1 MHNVSAL
8 FLRDRVGRG
17 YDKNLGAVEVRVA
30 PETAG
35 PGHVAGV
42 HGDSRVPSAKPRN
55 TLKPLLEM
63 CKPANVAPVVRANCR
78 AVLPEPVLESA

>member
-1 MHNVSAL
+1 LHNVSAL
-8 FLRDRVGRG
+8 FLRDRVGHG

-35 PGHVAGV
+35 LGHVAGV
-42 HGDSRVPSAKPRN
+42 HGVSRVPPAKPRI

-63 CKPANVAPVVRANCR
+63 CKPANVAPVVRANCW
-78 AVLPEPVLESA
+78 AILSDTVLKSA

>member
-1 MHNVSAL
+1 MYNVSTL
-8 FLRDRVGRG
+8 FRRDRVGRG

-42 HGDSRVPSAKPRN
+42 HGVARVPPAKPRI
-55 TLKPLLEM
+55 TSKPLLEM
-63 CKPANVAPVVRANCR
+63 CKPANVAPVVRANCW
-78 AVLPEPVLESA
+78 AILSDTVLKSA